1 MAEETVKKVRKR
13 NDIKGTG
20 QNWRKGK
27 LKRTPDEVWE
37 AFQGYIQ
44 DCEVRER
51 RPTWEGFAGS
61 LDITSETLMKWLKAT
76 EEEGDAYNP
85 EMSEVLKKVRDWL
98 TDSLLQRNDSMA
110 VFSLKQPRYGGYSD
124 RPAVDVGASV
134 KLDVTIKG
142 VDGAFE

>member
-1 MAEETVKKVRKR
+1 MADEVVKKVRKR

-27 LKRTPDEVWE
+27 LKRTPDEVRE
-37 AFQGYIQ
+37 AFKEYTQY
-44 DCEVRER
+44 CEGNKR
-51 RPTWEGFAGS
+51 RPTWEGFAGY
-61 LDITSETLMKWLKAT
+61 LDITSETLMTWLKAT
-76 EEEGDAYNP
+76 KEDDSYNP
-85 EMSEVLKKVRDWL
+85 EMSEVLKKVGDWF
-98 TDSLLQRNDSMA
+98 TDSLQQKNDSMTI
-110 VFSLKQPRYGGYSD
+110 FLLKQPRYGGYSD